1 MFSSHLFPFCQLDI
15 YDIEALGNEGSGHG
29 MRGGEG
35 FSYLNDQVEG
45 SHLQTQ
51 TPFMWTCE
59 QEINLYRVR
68 PLHFWVYLS
77 WQFGLHWIIQTKYSK
92 YEPMEWRDRED
103 LPQICVYIFCH
114 TIFMTSLGNWLSK
127 EVQIIFYWAWD
138 GHPFWI
144 GNSFTWFNKQNV
156 MKRYVVLTLTPAP
169 STYFLCLP

>member
-1 MFSSHLFPFCQLDI
+1 
-15 YDIEALGNEGSGHG
+15 
-29 MRGGEG
+29 MRGVDMEWGEG
-35 FSYLNDQVEG
+35 KDSRIWMTMWRGVTCRLKHPSCEHVNKKWTFTVSDHYIFG
-45 SHLQTQ
+45 STV
-51 TPFMWTCE
+51 
-59 QEINLYRVR
+59 YR
-68 PLHFWVYLS
+68 
-77 WQFGLHWIIQTKYSK
+77 QFGLHWIIQTKYSK

-156 MKRYVVLTLTPAP
+156 MKRYMVLTLTPAP